1 MQKIP
6 SEGSMAPEFAGNDAG
21 LKCPLDS
28 LEADV
33 ARAEEEV
40 KEAAD
45 VVAVVVEAAIA
56 ELLVVEEVKEEVDQ
70 GAVAV
75 KDVDL
80 DALLLT
86 VRCRGVAV
94 GPILHQEGS
103 ALAPP
108 VVQTEP
114 PKKDQL
120 FLKKKPEKNILSPIS
135 LLC

>member
-1 MQKIP
+1 M
-6 SEGSMAPEFAGNDAG
+6 GG

-33 ARAEEEV
+33 ARAEEEE
-40 KEAAD
+40 EAAD
-45 VVAVVVEAAIA
+45 VVEVVVEAAIA

-70 GAVAV
+70 GAVAG

-86 VRCRGVAV
+86 VRCLGVAV

-114 PKKDQL
+114 PQKRSA
-120 FLKKKPEKNILSPIS
+120 FFKKKPKKTFFLP
-135 LLC
+135 

>member
-114 PKKDQL
+114 PKKRSA
-120 FLKKKPEKNILSPIS
+120 F
-135 LLC
+135 

>member
-1 MQKIP
+1 M
-6 SEGSMAPEFAGNDAG
+6 
-21 LKCPLDS
+21 
-28 LEADV
+28 

-120 FLKKKPEKNILSPIS
+120 FLKKKTRKKHSFSHFSAVLK
-135 LLC
+135 

>member
-1 MQKIP
+1 M
-6 SEGSMAPEFAGNDAG
+6 
-21 LKCPLDS
+21 
-28 LEADV
+28 

-40 KEAAD
+40 KEAD

-114 PKKDQL
+114 PQKDQL
-120 FLKKKPEKNILSPIS
+120 FFKKKPEKNILSPIS

>member
-1 MQKIP
+1 M
-6 SEGSMAPEFAGNDAG
+6 
-21 LKCPLDS
+21 
-28 LEADV
+28 

-114 PKKDQL
+114 KNS
-120 FLKKKPEKNILSPIS
+120 FLKKMKKKSPFS
-135 LLC
+135 PHFSVLLK

>member
-6 SEGSMAPEFAGNDAG
+6 YEDSMAHEFAGNDAG

-28 LEADV
+28 LEADEV
-33 ARAEEEV
+33 RAEEEA
-40 KEAAD
+40 KEVAAAED
-45 VVAVVVEAAIA
+45 VVADAAAIA
-56 ELLVVEEVKEEVDQ
+56 ELLVVEGVKEEADQ

-75 KDVDL
+75 KGVDH

-86 VRCRGVAV
+86 ALCPEVAV
-94 GPILHQEGS
+94 DPILHQEGS

-114 PKKDQL
+114 KNS
-120 FLKKKPEKNILSPIS
+120 FLKK
-135 LLC
+135 

>member
-1 MQKIP
+1 M
-6 SEGSMAPEFAGNDAG
+6 
-21 LKCPLDS
+21 
-28 LEADV
+28 

-56 ELLVVEEVKEEVDQ
+56 ELLVVEGVKEEADQ

-75 KDVDL
+75 KGVDH

-86 VRCRGVAV
+86 ALCPEVAV
-94 GPILHQEGS
+94 DPILHQEGS

-114 PKKDQL
+114 KNS
-120 FLKKKPEKNILSPIS
+120 FLKK
-135 LLC
+135 